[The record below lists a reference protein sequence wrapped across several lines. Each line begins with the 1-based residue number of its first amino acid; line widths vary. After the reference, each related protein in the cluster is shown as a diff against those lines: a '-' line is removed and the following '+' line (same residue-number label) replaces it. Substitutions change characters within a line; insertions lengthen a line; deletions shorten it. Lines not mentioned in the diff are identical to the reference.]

1 MRGFAQYLPDVAFDP
16 VVNQGE
22 RFLRGLEIRM
32 QSPELVGPRFGL
44 IGFVLVR
51 LDIAAFE
58 EEDQRARYRSL
69 LGAHGK
75 DVQRHPLARLIERD
89 RHCVRQG
96 GLELRRVADLVDRH
110 VGDVVEDFRQRA
122 RVLGREMHD
131 HPVSKVEVA
140 GQFAEQRLERL
151 HPAGRGAYPA
161 NRRGLRACVFSRVF
175 RRVLGRVRAGPVAL
189 LVGQRFF
196 PWRKVLH
203 GPPPHVPVK
212 RLFWHF
218 LKKGPGH
225 RISFAPQFRRS
236 LTRCSPTESEPE
248 FAEKLVGCDV
258 GICSFVMRG

>member
-1 MRGFAQYLPDVAFDP
+1 
-16 VVNQGE
+16 
-22 RFLRGLEIRM
+22 M

-96 GLELRRVADLVDRH
+96 GLELRRVADLVDGH

-203 GPPPHVPVK
+203 GPPPPCPSQTLVLAFFEKRTRPSNQLRAPVSAIVDPLLTYRK
-212 RLFWHF
+212 RT
-218 LKKGPGH
+218 
-225 RISFAPQFRRS
+225 RIRRKIGRMRCRHLQLCDARLDGWNGSGRSPRFA
-236 LTRCSPTESEPE
+236 TR
-248 FAEKLVGCDV
+248 AGV
-258 GICSFVMRG
+258 